1 MNESGIYTQADLQ
14 PFAQRLQVLKTI
26 IKKDK
31 EEGRHPPAIV
41 KLMMRKLEDSGKSSS
56 RSEPRATAHEYRFY
70 RATTTD
76 TAKVAVRAFR

>member
-41 KLMMRKLEDSGKSSS
+41 KLMMRKLEDSGK
-56 RSEPRATAHEYRFY
+56 
-70 RATTTD
+70 
-76 TAKVAVRAFR
+76 